1 MSDAFGRIAGFD
13 PAFGLFSLPL
23 WIAGAAAALLVVFS
37 VVAFNHAG
45 REGAIGALARVALL
59 LIGVGVTWLIFD
71 VSPRRS
77 IVAER
82 QALEARAHELLA
94 RGSLPGSTLGCL
106 DSIAGETVETSCEKA
121 LFQTPE
127 ATAAAVSYVSAQLTL
142 LADLTAHAKRSA
154 AGPPVALASMRRAV
168 EADRF
173 GLVAR
178 VLAVRD
184 GCTPD
189 ACGAFA
195 LLNDTSKITANLA
208 ERTYELFVERHSAD
222 WPTAGKS
229 PVASSASPAPAA
241 ISGAPAASPG
251 ATAGA
256 GKGADLFFPSAASI
270 PPVNIMTAEP
280 PAPPEGAAAP
290 TPSAAKQKATP
301 ARRPAQ
307 SNTPAQSGGT
317 GQSNT
322 QAGAPVDLN
331 AAARSAPPAPAPQ

>member
-37 VVAFNHAG
+37 VVAFNHAS

-71 VSPRRS
+71 VSPHRG

-154 AGPPVALASMRRAV
+154 AGPPVALATVRRAV

-173 GLVAR
+173 GFVAR

-189 ACGAFA
+189 FCSAFA
-195 LLNDTSKITANLA
+195 LLNDTSRVTTNLA
-208 ERTYELFVERHSAD
+208 EHTYELFVERHSAD
-222 WPTAGKS
+222 WPTAAKS
-229 PVASSASPAPAA
+229 PVASAASPPQ
-241 ISGAPAASPG
+241 AASPG
-251 ATAGA
+251 AAA
-256 GKGADLFFPSAASI
+256 SPGKGADLFFPSAASI

-280 PAPPEGAAAP
+280 PAPAEAAGAP
-290 TPSAAKQKATP
+290 PPAAKQKATP

-307 SNTPAQSGGT
+307 SNPPAQSGGN